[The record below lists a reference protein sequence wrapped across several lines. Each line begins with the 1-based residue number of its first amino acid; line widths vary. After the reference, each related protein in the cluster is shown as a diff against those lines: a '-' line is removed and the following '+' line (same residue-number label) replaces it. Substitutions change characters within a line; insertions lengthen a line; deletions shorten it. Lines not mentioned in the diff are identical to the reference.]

1 MSKSKLFFALTVI
14 MALAV
19 SFSGC
24 GGDDSGTVSPPAAT
38 TQKPPA
44 GTTAPATTPAP
55 TTPPPPTTPAA
66 DVILKAMNNASA
78 AMNTY
83 QSKMQTSMSMSFL
96 GTTMKLDM
104 STSAV
109 ADVPGK
115 KLFMD
120 NTIVTTGAGATSMTQ
135 QMYIINDTLYM
146 KINSAESGLDPN
158 TWYKELMPA
167 ADQQAMWTSQD
178 VGDQFQIL
186 LDAAVLQVVGTETVN
201 GVQCYKLKITPNI
214 DKFMAYLAASGSDL
228 ADMGIANPAQA
239 FKQLDVTF
247 WVDKSSYIPAKM
259 DMAIGIDAQGMNI
272 TMTMAMTFEKVNQ
285 PVDITLP
292 PAALAAVT
300 IAP

>member
-1 MSKSKLFFALTVI
+1 MKKSKIIIIPAITLALLLAFA
-14 MALAV
+14 
-19 SFSGC
+19 GC
-24 GGDDSGTVSPPAAT
+24 GGDETVSPPAQT
-38 TQKPPA
+38 TQSPA
-44 GTTAPATTPAP
+44 GTTSSPPTVAPT
-55 TTPPPPTTPAA
+55 TTPPPPTTPAP

-83 QSKMQTSMSMSFL
+83 QSKMQTSMNMSFL

-109 ADVPGK
+109 ADVTAK

-120 NTIVTTGAGATSMTQ
+120 NSIVTTGVGAMTMTQ
-135 QMYIINDTLYM
+135 QLYIISDTLYM
-146 KINSAESGLDPN
+146 KVNSADSGLDPN

-167 ADQQAMWTSQD
+167 ADQQAMWASQD

-186 LDAAVLQVVGTETVN
+186 LDAAVLQIVGNETIN

-247 WVDKSSYIPAKM
+247 WVDKSSYVPAKM
-259 DMAIGIDAQGMNI
+259 DMTIGVDAQGMTI

-292 PAALAAVT
+292 AAALAAVT
-300 IAP
+300 ITP